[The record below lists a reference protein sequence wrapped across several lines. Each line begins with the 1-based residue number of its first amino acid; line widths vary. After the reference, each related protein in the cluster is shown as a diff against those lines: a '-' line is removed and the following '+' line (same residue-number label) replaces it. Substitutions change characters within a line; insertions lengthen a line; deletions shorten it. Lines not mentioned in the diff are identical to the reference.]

1 MAFIEKGR
9 PEGDPIPKSVL
20 ADRLESISSSK
31 NTQEF
36 AGAPSRT
43 STRRALSKQLE
54 LIEVDKPTKSQ
65 TAAAE
70 NEEDEFDWNTD
81 DSIILKEQRAT
92 AAYRNPLGELVIRQ
106 RTWPDEDTILFISP
120 ENEVAFLEGLAKRH
134 RES

>member
-9 PEGDPIPKSVL
+9 PKGDPIPKSVL
-20 ADRLESISSSK
+20 ADRLESISLSK

-36 AGAPSRT
+36 AGART
-43 STRRALSKQLE
+43 ALSKQLE
-54 LIEVDKPTKSQ
+54 LIEGDKPTKSQ
-65 TAAAE
+65 TAVAE
-70 NEEDEFDWNTD
+70 NEEDKFDWNAD

-106 RTWPDEDTILFISP
+106 RAWPDEDTILFISP
-120 ENEVAFLEGLAKRH
+120 QNEVAFLEGLAKRH